1 MKLNFVNKNF
11 FCIIRVLGNQIS
23 NVPKEEGFSHVEAKH
38 VLQKQQ
44 SIVSNK
50 LLNEENTSR
59 SATRRNKESSETSSA
74 TNQGFVF
81 FLVFH

>member
-1 MKLNFVNKNF
+1 MKLNCVFKNF
-11 FCIIRVLGNQIS
+11 FCLIRVLGNQIS

-38 VLQKQQ
+38 ALQKQQ

-59 SATRRNKESSETSSA
+59 SASRSARRNKESSETSSA
-74 TNQGFVF
+74 ANQGFVLF
-81 FLVFH
+81 